1 MTPTTKTAG
10 ALLLAAAL
18 ALAAPLPA
26 TNLAAAAAVA
36 ARQAA
41 LRASVFPRIGR
52 APALIKIDALVEPG
66 ERNRRLEIIIDSEG
80 YYRSSTIEL
89 DGADAPRL
97 HHVEFRGV
105 PAGTHDVLVTLT
117 TTSGRVGAIVR
128 DRVAILD

>member
-26 TNLAAAAAVA
+26 TNLAAVA